1 MTRPR
6 FPALAPPRPRALRR
20 FALRFLLVLFLL
32 SCASAGCAHPHP
44 RSSRAPLPPPANPPA
59 PRPAPSPV
67 APGSFVE
74 LGSASWYGV
83 PYHGRRAANGEI
95 YDMYKLTAAHRTLPF
110 ESVVRVTNLKNGR
123 EIEVRIND
131 RGPFVDDRVIDL
143 SLAAARALDMVASG
157 VVPVRLDLVAAVR
170 SQAGQ
175 FTVQVG
181 AFRSRDNAVQLRE
194 RLARRYAP
202 VSIREYDS
210 PDGPLYR
217 VFAGRVPD
225 QAAARQLAGQISR
238 EEGLS
243 PFVLRL
249 DD

>member
-6 FPALAPPRPRALRR
+6 FPAFVPPRPRVLYRCALRS
-20 FALRFLLVLFLL
+20 LLALFLL
-32 SCASAGCAHPHP
+32 SCTTAGCAHPRP
-44 RSSRAPLPPPANPPA
+44 RSTRAPLPRPSASPA
-59 PRPAPSPV
+59 RPVPTPV

-74 LGSASWYGV
+74 QGAASWYGV

-110 ESVVRVTNLKNGR
+110 DSVVRVTNLKNGR
-123 EIEVRIND
+123 QINVRIND

-143 SLAAARALDMVASG
+143 SLAAARELDMVASG
-157 VVPVRLDLVAAVR
+157 VIPVRLDLVAAVSLR
-170 SQAGQ
+170 EGR

-181 AFRSRDNAVQLRE
+181 AFRSRENAVQLRE
-194 RLARRYAP
+194 RLARRYSP
-202 VSIREYDS
+202 ISIREYDS
-210 PDGPLYR
+210 PDGLLYR
-217 VFAGRVPD
+217 VFAGRVPGE
-225 QAAARQLAGQISR
+225 AAARQLADQISR

-243 PFVLRL
+243 PFIIRL